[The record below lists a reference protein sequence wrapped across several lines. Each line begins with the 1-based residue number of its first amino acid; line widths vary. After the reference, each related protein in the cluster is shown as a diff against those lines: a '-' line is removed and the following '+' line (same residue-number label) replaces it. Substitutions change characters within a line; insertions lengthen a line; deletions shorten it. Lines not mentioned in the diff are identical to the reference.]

1 LPPPLSLLFLTL
13 SSSLL
18 LSPPRTLQ
26 GKLEALPLRD
36 AISVLE
42 AAWATAYKVIGGD
55 ASSVSTKDMITG
67 ASLPHNG
74 SMLAALFEFFRCCH
88 ALTYSVCQLL
98 KLKELAQSPQVLG
111 NS

>member
-1 LPPPLSLLFLTL
+1 MQQACEHQHPPCPLLSLCSFSL
-13 SSSLL
+13 SHPLYSSHH
-18 LSPPRTLQ
+18 PRTLQ

-67 ASLPHNG
+67 A
-74 SMLAALFEFFRCCH
+74 
-88 ALTYSVCQLL
+88 
-98 KLKELAQSPQVLG
+98 
-111 NS
+111 